1 VLWRNLAVA
10 ALFGALGVGVGGLVR
25 NQVLAVAGLLIFAF
39 ALEPTVSLLFPQ
51 AARFGPLFGAP
62 SGILGLDAP
71 EGELLAP
78 GLAAA
83 ASTASAD
90 AAFAA
95 AAAFLRGRDLV

>member
-1 VLWRNLAVA
+1 MRVTLVGQQLELPAV
-10 ALFGALGVGVGGLVR
+10 GL
-25 NQVLAVAGLLIFAF
+25 QD
-39 ALEPTVSLLFPQ
+39 Q